1 MVRTASLARTVPSTG
16 PSASAHWPATEQ
28 RDSDGNV
35 PSSYFYPELPPRE
48 IFVDARSGETST
60 INNQEVT
67 SSVSTFNQDNKGDN
81 DDEKHHKAR
90 FFTFEGLT
98 PVSTVEDSRED
109 LGGRNEVS
117 PVPGPSTNQ
126 EPCDVREAPAPLT
139 AAPPNV
145 SPPVRCWSMP
155 EETPFDE
162 DPIVVSPRVLPQSCP
177 NAAAPSAAPFTQS
190 SNEMSTKSEPP
201 LPSRLGTVSDV
212 SADTPPHA
220 VADEA
225 PQPTPIDP
233 AEMHHEPS
241 DEPCKPALASD
252 VALATVMTPVADAA
266 VVLSTTPTE
275 NASPAVVVA
284 PFTTQRNPS
293 SLLDEDDDDDDGIV
307 AVANDDVKEDNCEIV
322 VAPTDEL
329 IEDRRVVE
337 SLLRDAET
345 GAADGGC
352 DVDICKHVL
361 NSSNDLCTGFSNLL
375 PTR

>member
-16 PSASAHWPATEQ
+16 PAASAHRPATEQ
-28 RDSDGNV
+28 RDSEGNV
-35 PSSYFYPELPPRE
+35 QESYFYPELPPRE
-48 IFVDARSGETST
+48 IFVDARSGDTST
-60 INNQEVT
+60 TSNNQQVT
-67 SSVSTFNQDNKGDN
+67 SSVSTFNQDKGDN

-117 PVPGPSTNQ
+117 ALPGPVGNQ
-126 EPCDVREAPAPLT
+126 EPCEVREAPAPWT
-139 AAPPNV
+139 AAQAIV
-145 SPPVRCWSMP
+145 SPPVRCSSMP

-162 DPIVVSPRVLPQSCP
+162 DPIVVSPRLLPQSCP
-177 NAAAPSAAPFTQS
+177 NAAAPSSAPVAQS
-190 SNEMSTKSEPP
+190 SNTMSTKSEPP
-201 LPSRLGTVSDV
+201 VPSRLGTVSDV

-220 VADEA
+220 TADEA
-225 PQPTPIDP
+225 PQPTPLDS
-233 AEMHHEPS
+233 AEMHHQPS
-241 DEPCKPALASD
+241 DEPCQPASVSD
-252 VALATVMTPVADAA
+252 VALATGIAPVADAA
-266 VVLSTTPTE
+266 VVPSTTPAE
-275 NASPAVVVA
+275 NAAPAVVA

-307 AVANDDVKEDNCEIV
+307 AIANDDVKESDCEIV